1 VLLAAAL
8 LFFFFRGVQWDAI
21 AQAFRTAHPGYLLGA
36 AGSTV
41 LTYLIR
47 AWRWGRLLRPL
58 ARVPFLDLFS
68 ATVVGFTS
76 GMVIP
81 RAGEVLRPYL
91 IARRFPVSTSAGF
104 ASIILERLI
113 DVVTVLLLFFAYLY
127 VLPTPAAQ
135 ITGGVMGYVKIGGAL
150 AGLLALAVLG
160 MLLALHRNAEPVIS
174 LVARLLGWV
183 PTRFREPVL
192 GGLRSFAGGLA
203 VLHAA
208 PGFLFL
214 ILGESLLL
222 WLSIAL
228 GIYWTNCA
236 FGLGHL
242 PFHSAFLVITFLVVG
257 VAVPTPGSV
266 GGFHEFYLLA
276 LTQAYGVD
284 KGVAAAAGIACH
296 ALSNLPVL
304 FLGLAFLGREGLSFG
319 KVAEMSEQTPPVDD
333 APPGP
338 LVEGAGR

>member
-1 VLLAAAL
+1 MGLLLAVAL
-8 LFFFFRGVQWDAI
+8 LFFFFRGVDWASL
-21 AQAFRTAHPGYLLGA
+21 ASAFKTAHRGYL
-36 AGSTV
+36 AGVVASVV
-41 LTYLIR
+41 LTYVIR
-47 AWRWGRLLRPL
+47 SWRWGRLLRPL
-58 ARVPFLDLFS
+58 AKVPFVDLFS

-91 IARRFPVSTSAGF
+91 IARRHPVSTSAGF

-113 DVVTVLLLFFAYLY
+113 DVVTVLLLFSSYLY
-127 VLPTPAAQ
+127 ILPTPAAQ
-135 ITGGVMGYVKIGGAL
+135 ITGGVMGYVKLGGAL
-150 AGLLALAVLG
+150 AGLAAVVVLG
-160 MLLALHRNAEPVIS
+160 LLLALHRHAETVLS
-174 LVARLLGWV
+174 WASRLLGWL
-183 PTRFREPVL
+183 PARFQDPL
-192 GGLRSFAGGLA
+192 IAALRSFAGGLA
-203 VLHAA
+203 VLHAS

-236 FGLGHL
+236 FGLSHL
-242 PFHSAFLVITFLVVG
+242 PFHSAFLIITFLVVG
-257 VAVPTPGSV
+257 VAVPTPGGV

-276 LTQAYGVD
+276 LTQAFGVD

-304 FLGLAFLGREGLSFG
+304 LLGLAFLGREGLSFG
-319 KVAEMSEQTPPVDD
+319 KVAEMSE
-333 APPGP
+333 
-338 LVEGAGR
+338 

>member
-1 VLLAAAL
+1 VVAT
-8 LFFFFRGVQWDAI
+8 I
-21 AQAFRTAHPGYLLGA
+21 
-36 AGSTV
+36 V
-41 LTYLIR
+41 LTYVIR
-47 AWRWGRLLRPL
+47 SWRWGRLLRPL
-58 ARVPFLDLFS
+58 AKVPFVDLFS

-91 IARRFPVSTSAGF
+91 IARRHPVSTSAGF

-113 DVVTVLLLFFAYLY
+113 DVVTVLLLFFSYLY

-135 ITGGVMGYVKIGGAL
+135 ITGGVMGYVKLGGAL
-150 AGLLALAVLG
+150 AGLLAVVVLG
-160 MLLALHRNAEPVIS
+160 LLVALHRHAEAVLS
-174 LVARLLGWV
+174 LVGRLVAWI
-183 PTRFREPVL
+183 PARFREPL
-192 GGLRSFAGGLA
+192 LAALRAFAGGLA
-203 VLHAA
+203 VLHAS

-236 FGLGHL
+236 FGLDL
-242 PFHSAFLVITFLVVG
+242 PFHSAFLIITFLVVG

-276 LTQAYGVD
+276 LTQAFGVD

-304 FLGLAFLGREGLSFG
+304 LLGLAFLGREGLSLG
-319 KVAEMSEQTPPVDD
+319 KVAEMSE
-333 APPGP
+333 
-338 LVEGAGR
+338 